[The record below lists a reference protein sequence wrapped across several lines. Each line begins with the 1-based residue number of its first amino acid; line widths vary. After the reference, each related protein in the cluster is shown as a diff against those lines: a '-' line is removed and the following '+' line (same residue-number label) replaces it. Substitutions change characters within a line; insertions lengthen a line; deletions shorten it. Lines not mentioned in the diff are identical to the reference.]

1 MLSSRNSMNLSKPR
15 GTSFTGASQTTLEK
29 PWPKLTDIP
38 KPSDI
43 SLKSSDISLKSSDIS
58 LKSSDISLKSSDI
71 SLKSSD
77 IHVERSKI
85 FLGFANV
92 RKVPFCSQQ
101 EVDFK
106 IFAGMLDKNRSVE
119 SPDLRFDLNAEVL
132 FVDAADKFD
141 QSLSTLPWSVVIESK
156 RKQNSIEFQSTYI
169 DILDQVKREAEQA
182 YLLDSDIEKIKDE
195 TYDDSAIVME
205 EIFKAGVSSP
215 EVDWNEDG
223 SINLS
228 WFLKTGGTSTI
239 LLYGDDYAI
248 YNAYLERDNYVR
260 SVCKIRGNSVFPK
273 LIEILSD
280 ITE

>member
-1 MLSSRNSMNLSKPR
+1 M
-15 GTSFTGASQTTLEK
+15 F
-29 PWPKLTDIP
+29 W
-38 KPSDI
+38 
-43 SLKSSDISLKSSDIS
+43 
-58 LKSSDISLKSSDI
+58 
-71 SLKSSD
+71 
-77 IHVERSKI
+77 
-85 FLGFANV
+85 GFANV

-106 IFAGMLDKNRSVE
+106 NIAGMFDKNRSVE

-132 FVDAADKFD
+132 FVDAADEFD

-169 DILDQVKREAEQA
+169 DILDQVKRETEQA

-195 TYDDSAIVME
+195 AYNDSAIVME
-205 EIFKAGVSSP
+205 EIFKAGVSIP

>member
-1 MLSSRNSMNLSKPR
+1 MLSSRNLTNLSKPR
-15 GTSFTGASQTTLEK
+15 GTSYTGASQTTLEK
-29 PWPKLTDIP
+29 PWSKLTNKP
-38 KPSDI
+38 KP
-43 SLKSSDISLKSSDIS
+43 
-58 LKSSDISLKSSDI
+58 SDI

-77 IHVERSKI
+77 IHVERSKSKI
-85 FLGFANV
+85 FLGFASV
-92 RKVPFCSQQ
+92 RKAPSYSQQ

-106 IFAGMLDKNRSVE
+106 NFAVMPDKNRSVE
-119 SPDLRFDLNAEVL
+119 SLDLRSDLNDEVP
-132 FVDAADKFD
+132 FGDVPDEFD
-141 QSLSTLPWSVVIESK
+141 QTYHILPPSVIMESK
-156 RKQNSIEFQSTYI
+156 RKQNSIEFQSI
-169 DILDQVKREAEQA
+169 DSGLILDRVKREAEQA
-182 YLLDSDIEKIKDE
+182 CLLDSDIEKIKDE

-260 SVCKIRGNSVFPK
+260 RVFVK
-273 LIEILSD
+273 YAVIQCFLN
-280 ITE
+280 